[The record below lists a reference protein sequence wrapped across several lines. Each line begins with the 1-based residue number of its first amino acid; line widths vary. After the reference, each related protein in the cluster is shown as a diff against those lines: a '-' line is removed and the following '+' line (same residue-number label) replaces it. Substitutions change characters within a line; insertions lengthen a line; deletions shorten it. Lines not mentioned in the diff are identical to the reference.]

1 MRPVDYIRIRPGP
14 GRVAQLLF
22 PIPAEAPVESRQVV
36 IRVVVRHLSVSVSL
50 SQFLTMRILYTRFS
64 IMSIG
69 NLLNLAYSLFTL
81 VAD

>member
-22 PIPAEAPVESRQVV
+22 PIPAEAPVESRQIV

-50 SQFLTMRILYTRFS
+50 SQFLTTMIVYQVNAK
-64 IMSIG
+64 MSIG
-69 NLLNLAYSLFTL
+69 KFINFLLTL
-81 VAD
+81 GKV

>member
-14 GRVAQLLF
+14 GRVTQLLF

-36 IRVVVRHLSVSVSL
+36 VRHLSASVSL
-50 SQFLTMRILYTRFS
+50 SQFLTMNTLYTRFS

-69 NLLNLAYSLFTL
+69 SLLNLAYSLFTL